1 MSNKAGRSPV
11 QWILL
16 ARQDLTGKNG
26 GYFASKSEVTKN
38 VDADINTVKLYA
50 NLKINYDE
58 YRDYDG
64 NLFFMIVWPGLS
76 NSGNV
81 AKLFVEGMIWSQ
93 TSIPTAR
100 QVENYKAIFVPYP
113 GPGNKDFGGIEKS
126 NKSSPSVI
134 DGNAGI
140 SNYHYAVGTTQR
152 WSTGIPGPIAH
163 GIEYAVSS
171 VELYVFDYKNTVKQ
185 YAKSLHEMRQNSNEW
200 TEQVAFIVAQYAFN
214 DTNLIRQSICKL
226 YPH

>member
-113 GPGNKDFGGIEKS
+113 GDGKRDFGGIEKS
-126 NKSSPSVI
+126 NYSTPSMI

-140 SNYHYAVGTTQR
+140 WNWHYAVGSTNKWGRKLREKWLSFKDLLLIQR
-152 WSTGIPGPIAH
+152 AKKERIRMKR
-163 GIEYAVSS
+163 
-171 VELYVFDYKNTVKQ
+171 ELEA
-185 YAKSLHEMRQNSNEW
+185 AKAKASEEERK
-200 TEQVAFIVAQYAFN
+200 
-214 DTNLIRQSICKL
+214 R
-226 YPH
+226 